1 MLGVEVAFFMQIVA
15 TESDDARLNQPAR
28 PGMCLV
34 QSVITNDT
42 GPSIRAGFPVRT
54 PVVFRDLTLVYR
66 FADGTRCAVP
76 LYDKHSRRRTELEV
90 EDFYLN
96 SLGIPVRHPVHGIL
110 TEIALR
116 GYFSVTL
123 LRLGDAD
130 ATESR
135 VVTIGRDFQIEVKNP
150 STDTFLAIQATSPN
164 GHRINVG
171 TFSMVE
177 TESQVRGSGVD

>member
-1 MLGVEVAFFMQIVA
+1 MQIVA
-15 TESDDARLNQPAR
+15 RESNDARLNQAVR
-28 PGMCLV
+28 PGSCLV
-34 QSVITNDT
+34 QSIITNDT

-76 LYDKHSRRRTELEV
+76 LYDKHSQRRTELAV

-96 SLGIPVRHPVHGIL
+96 SLGIPVRHPSHGIL

-123 LRLGDAD
+123 LRLAD
-130 ATESR
+130 AADAETR
-135 VVTIGRDFQIEVKNP
+135 VVTIGRDFQVEAKNP

-177 TESQVRGSGVD
+177 TDSQVSRS